1 MVFTSPAFLF
11 VFLPL
16 VLLLCAILP
25 RRLRNGA
32 LLSASLAFYAWGE
45 KFFAGVM
52 LASVLVNWLLGLALQ
67 RSRNPRERHW
77 LVALAV
83 TVNIGLLAFCK
94 YEGFLA
100 ENANLLLA
108 GLGLP
113 RLPVEP
119 MHLPLGISFF
129 TFHALSY
136 VIDVYR
142 GVARAQRNPVDF
154 ALYIAFFPQL
164 IAGPIVRYHD
174 IEHQLSSRRVTLD
187 GFTMGCE
194 RLLAGLA
201 KKMIV
206 ANPLG
211 ATADSIFVVPVD
223 QLGAPAAWLGILCYT
238 AQIYFDFSGYS
249 DMAIGLARMFGFSF
263 LENFNYPY
271 TARSVQDFWRR
282 WHISLSNWFREYL
295 YVPLGGNRG
304 SVTRTYGNLIFV
316 FFVCGLWHGAN
327 WTFVIWGL
335 IHGAFLALERT
346 AFGRAVAR
354 LPGWAQHGY
363 VLAVVMVAWVFFRAA
378 NVNQAVGYLSAML
391 GLAAEPGHWP
401 ARLFF
406 DRQTAL
412 LLVAAAIGAT
422 PLLSRLTSDWK
433 ARACQRQGRIEPPVD
448 AVAMTTDGA
457 RLLTLRFAVLI
468 SGFVLAI
475 AAAAAGTYNPFI
487 YFRF

>member
-1 MVFTSPAFLF
+1 MVFTSPSFLF
-11 VFLPL
+11 VFLPF
-16 VLLLCAILP
+16 VLLFYTVLP
-25 RRLRNGA
+25 RALRNGV
-32 LLSASLAFYAWGE
+32 LLAASLAFYAWGE

-52 LASVLVNWLLGLALQ
+52 LASVLVNWLLGLSLQ
-67 RSRNPRERHW
+67 RTQGPTGRRW

-83 TVNIGLLAFCK
+83 AVNVGLLAVCK
-94 YEGFLA
+94 YQGFLA

-108 GLGLP
+108 GFGLP
-113 RLPVEP
+113 PLPVRP

-142 GVARAQRNPVDF
+142 RVAAAQKNPIDF

-174 IEHQLSSRRVTLD
+174 IEKQLTSRRVTLD

-194 RLLAGLA
+194 RLLVGLA
-201 KKMIV
+201 KKMVI

-211 ATADSIFVVPVD
+211 AVADGVFVLPAD
-223 QLGAPAAWLGILCYT
+223 QLGAAAAWLGILCYT

-249 DMAIGLARMFGFSF
+249 DMAIGLARMFGFNF

-271 TARSVQDFWRR
+271 IARSMQDFWRR

-295 YVPLGGNRG
+295 YIPLGGNRG
-304 SVTRTYGNLIFV
+304 SMIRTYANLIFV

-378 NVNQAVGYLSAML
+378 NVTQAVGYLSAML
-391 GLAAEPGHWP
+391 GLAAEPGRWP
-401 ARLFF
+401 VRLFF
-406 DRQTAL
+406 DRQAAV
-412 LLVAAAIGAT
+412 LLVAAAVGAT
-422 PLLSRLTSDWK
+422 PLLSRLTSDWR
-433 ARACQRQGRIEPPVD
+433 ARANQRQGLIAPAFETL
-448 AVAMTTDGA
+448 AVAGDGH
-457 RLLTLRFAVLI
+457 LVLVLRFTVLTT
-468 SGFVLAI
+468 GLVLAA